1 MEKRKRN
8 IATIGAL
15 TIGAVII
22 FVTLLYWL
30 LGNPLLSGGTDLAV
44 KLSDGGGVKRGDRVQ
59 VQGVQVGSVRSVDL
73 SPQGGVIV
81 MLRVDDRVILPT
93 DSRATMRGDVF
104 GATTVIL
111 VPGKSMMNVADGD
124 TIAGEAATQLGEMA
138 GNISARAEHILT
150 SADSLLAP
158 STVRDLR
165 ATAAILPAGATE
177 LRAAL
182 AEAHAAG
189 ESLRRSMAELENAK
203 AGPAL
208 GSAINRVDESARAI
222 AAASATVEQAALKLD
237 ASLER
242 LRSITTKIDG
252 GAGTL
257 GLLVNDSSLYVEMNE
272 TLREIRALATDI
284 RERPSRYIDLRLF
297 RR

>member
-44 KLSDGGGVKRGDRVQ
+44 QLSDGGGVKRGDRVQ